1 MLKKLLIIFFLITL
15 FVSFQG
21 TILAHEEGESTS
33 SSKIESTSYEEINP
47 KDGFKFS
54 FKRLQEKI
62 MLVLFSFSAQSKLDF
77 QKDLLSKR
85 LAELK
90 YVVDNKDI
98 SNLQTTSQRYYSQ
111 AGQLTEFVLKNNLD
125 KHGLKDQ
132 LSSHLLVLEVL
143 KKQYNDTT
151 AEWRFLEHD
160 VDYIKAYIKQLN

>member
-1 MLKKLLIIFFLITL
+1 MFKRLLIMLFLGLTL
-15 FVSFQG
+15 LIPTFVF
-21 TILAHEEGESTS
+21 AHEEEQSSTNTQM
-33 SSKIESTSYEEINP
+33 IQVPYETINP

-62 MLVLFSFSAQSKLDF
+62 MLTLFSFYPQPKLNY
-77 QKDLLSKR
+77 QKDLLTKR

-111 AGQLTEFVLKNNLD
+111 AGQLTEFVLKNNLG

-151 AEWRFLEHD
+151 AEWRFIEHD
-160 VDYIKAYIKQLN
+160 VDYIKNYINQLK